1 MRVYVSCI
9 SWNPF
14 LSFSPSSDFWKFT
27 NLHVVWGTAYIVIV
41 SHLIFHTVQ
50 KMDAVLMLQDM

>member
-1 MRVYVSCI
+1 MFPVFPGILFCL
-9 SWNPF
+9 F
-14 LSFSPSSDFWKFT
+14 LLLMIFG
-27 NLHVVWGTAYIVIV
+27 NLHVVWGTAYLVIV

>member
-1 MRVYVSCI
+1 MRVYVSTVFPGILFCLL
-9 SWNPF
+9 F
-14 LSFSPSSDFWKFT
+14 LLMIFG
-27 NLHVVWGTAYIVIV
+27 NLHVVWGTAYLVIV